1 MLTLMSKRKT
11 GQIALGITMLFLSGC
26 VTPQSARVVP
36 NYSADFLLAVEK
48 DGRTCGPAAQEALF
62 DWAVMVGI

>member
-1 MLTLMSKRKT
+1 MISLTACAK
-11 GQIALGITMLFLSGC
+11 
-26 VTPQSARVVP
+26 PQVNVRTVP
-36 NYSADFLLAVEK
+36 DYSAEFLEAVAE